1 MSPFSFPLWN
11 DNEYEDYVDVMPCNG
26 KKETNG
32 RDIYVWNN
40 ALIMM
45 RG

>member
-1 MSPFSFPLWN
+1 MSSFSFLLWN
-11 DNEYEDYVDVMPCNG
+11 DNEHEDNNVDVMLD